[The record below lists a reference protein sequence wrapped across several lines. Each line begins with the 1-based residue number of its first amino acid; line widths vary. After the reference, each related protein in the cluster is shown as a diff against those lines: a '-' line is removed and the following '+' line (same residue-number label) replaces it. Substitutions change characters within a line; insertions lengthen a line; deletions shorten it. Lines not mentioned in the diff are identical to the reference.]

1 MRNYVYAL
9 IDPTRQY
16 QPFYIGKGMDNRL
29 QSHFVAASSLIAKQ
43 APEVIGCDT
52 QSIIEEASKDQ
63 SNEKL
68 KRIVELKKQGFDHTK
83 VARIV
88 GRRLDEH
95 TAFAIEAFLINSV
108 YGVRNLTNQVL
119 GSHSERF
126 RPFGNH
132 GLIKGFDFE
141 GCGSDVQVRSLE
153 QKFGRYY
160 VYTLHDPETGR
171 AFYVGKGTGLRMFAH
186 FADAMSS
193 RHIDANEG
201 HLRVVRKLLD
211 AGHTPQTI
219 GRVEA
224 RLVHE
229 QQAFAIEA
237 LLMKFVYGFNMV
249 DNRVAGH
256 HGEMFRAKGDWDVRR
271 GFDHPYV
278 SDPGKMMDRAD
289 KRDGMIGEGLAIPLL
304 AIAANFPELTF
315 SSPRVLGASEL
326 GVEAHLAPNDGGAG
340 VYVKVFI
347 RKRKMQVELRGKG
360 RRQQEW
366 MQMHFTHLNSYPFRR
381 DEFVFFPTA
390 WKGSKNM
397 TDDLDEIVNRVR
409 TMQQIVNARSLEELP
424 VDIRQLL
431 SNK

>member
-9 IDPTRQY
+9 IDPTRQN

-29 QSHFVAASSLIAKQ
+29 QSHFIAASNLSTKQ
-43 APEVIGCDT
+43 GPEVIGRDT
-52 QSIIEEASKDQ
+52 RSVLEEASQDRLT
-63 SNEKL
+63 EKL
-68 KRIVELKKQGFDHTK
+68 ARIFELRKQGFDHTK

-119 GSHSERF
+119 GAHSERF
-126 RPFGNH
+126 RPFGIH

-141 GCGSDVQVRSLE
+141 GTGSDVQVRALE

-160 VYTLHDPETGR
+160 VYTLRDPETNR
-171 AFYVGKGTGLRMFAH
+171 VFYVGKGSGLRMFAH
-186 FADAMSS
+186 FADAAGTKP
-193 RHIDANEG
+193 IDETQG
-201 HLRVVRKLLD
+201 HLRILRKLLD

-224 RLVHE
+224 RLQHE

-237 LLMKFVYGFNMV
+237 LLMKFVYGFNSV
-249 DNRVAGH
+249 GNRVAGH
-256 HGEMFRAKGDWDVRR
+256 HGEMFRAKDDWEVRR

-304 AIAANFPELTF
+304 AVAANFPELNF
-315 SSPRVLGASEL
+315 DLPKILNSGEL
-326 GVEAHLAPNDGGAG
+326 GIQADLIPAIGGAG
-340 VYVKVFI
+340 TRVKIFI
-347 RKRKMQVELRGKG
+347 RRRDIQVELRGKSVL
-360 RRQQEW
+360 QKQW
-366 MQMHFTHLNSYPFRR
+366 IVSHFAKLGATGLRGDTVYLPKK
-381 DEFVFFPTA
+381 
-390 WKGSKNM
+390 WKNENM

-409 TMQQIVNARSLEELP
+409 IMRQIVNATGLDALTSEIREL
-424 VDIRQLL
+424 LTHL
-431 SNK
+431 

>member
-9 IDPTRQY
+9 IDPTRQN

-29 QSHFVAASSLIAKQ
+29 QSHFVAASSLSTKQ
-43 APEVIGCDT
+43 GPEVIGCDT
-52 QSIIEEASKDQ
+52 LSVLEDASQDRMT
-63 SNEKL
+63 EKL
-68 KRIVELKKQGFDHTK
+68 ARIVELKQQGFDHTK

-108 YGVRNLTNQVL
+108 YGVRNLTNQVM

-132 GLIKGFDFE
+132 GLIKGLDFE

-160 VYTLHDPETGR
+160 VYTLRDPETGR
-171 AFYVGKGTGLRMFAH
+171 PFYVGKGTGLRMFAH

-304 AIAANFPELTF
+304 AIAANFPELSF
-315 SSPRVLGASEL
+315 DPPKVLDSADL
-326 GVEAHLAPNDGGAG
+326 GIEADLLPLSGGAG
-340 VYVKVFI
+340 ARLKIFI
-347 RKRKMQVELRGKG
+347 RRRKLQVELRWRKKAQ
-360 RRQQEW
+360 REW
-366 MQMHFTHLNSYPFRR
+366 IKTHFTKLGAYPLRR
-381 DEFVFFPTA
+381 ADDIFFPDDWRGTA
-390 WKGSKNM
+390 NM

-409 TMQQIVNARSLEELP
+409 IMQQIVNAKSADALLPAIRELLTQ
-424 VDIRQLL
+424 R
-431 SNK
+431 